1 MEISSVTERKSIAF
15 DLLLLKELEHLVS
28 LLQLA
33 HAYEDQPGITRVN
46 VPRSSSQQMTDINLV
61 DKHPSFLVL
70 ENNSKCSMLYF
81 PIFVKLSF
89 IFLYW
94 PFAWSCI
101 LLGLSSPPH
110 HTSSASISVAWV
122 YIQNKLFI
130 LWSLSQSPSVWFYEI
145 LYNTS
150 FSSEFCPCL

>member
-1 MEISSVTERKSIAF
+1 M
-15 DLLLLKELEHLVS
+15 VS

-33 HAYEDQPGITRVN
+33 QACADQPGITRVN

-70 ENNSKCSMLYF
+70 ENNSKCSLLYF

-101 LLGLSSPPH
+101 LLGLSSPH
-110 HTSSASISVAWV
+110 HTSSASINVAWI
-122 YIQNKLFI
+122 YIQNKLLI
-130 LWSLSQSPSVWFYEI
+130 LWSLSQSPSVWFCEI
-145 LYNTS
+145 LYYTS
-150 FSSEFCPCL
+150 LSSGFCPCL